1 MHLLAYPPTFSIYIN
16 FLTPST
22 YKANVT
28 AHTTGRLLLDSL
40 QFCVMENNPMYK
52 LTYNDKVIRNDETLE
67 KLGIKEG
74 DKIFA
79 IESKYPLSMLTMPK
93 RIVPASIKLYIK
105 TPAGKVITLI
115 LSSSDFIEIIIQ
127 KIQEKEGIPLDQQQI
142 FFNGRILKYGYT
154 LAFYNIHT
162 ESILNLVIESHLEM
176 FQIFINILRGE
187 EISLDVHSNLSV
199 YFVKLAIRE
208 KKDFPPNIQA
218 LIFAGRQ
225 LDNDCTLADCNI
237 KSKSKLHLVLRISA
251 GMFHETSGRKE
262 FNALPPLT
270 RYTQTSEENLQD
282 GVHIGIACDSCGKS
296 EWKGVR
302 LVKILNDLYNI
313 HSFCF
318 SDDAILLTLCPTL
331 FSVHRYK
338 CMEFSKN
345 YESIEY
351 KDCSKCTAIAPVT
364 ISPILP
370 TTKEEMLTLLREE
383 ERLRLSPEIQKQ
395 YYNVGNDPTL
405 GIDWMDV
412 TDQMQKKL
420 VKDFGYSNEAV
431 QLLRRAPQLYKD
443 DPAFHT
449 TQLYVRN
456 NIARKGDLTEG
467 MKAPDCPLV
476 PLESLATTVE
486 IRNSGTPITI
496 SLHSL
501 YRSRRPLV
509 LLGSSYT
516 CPLFRYMSHV
526 LNDIYERYQTHIDFY
541 MIQIREA
548 HASDVWPIGNIID
561 VKKHRTL
568 ADRLSAA
575 QEMVRATQLKIPMLA
590 DTMDDTFLRL
600 YAPWPFRFFVIVDGV
615 LKLVGMV
622 KDACYDTT
630 DLVDCL
636 EVLLKDK
643 YEYGVV

>member
-93 RIVPASIKLYIK
+93 RIVPESIQLYIK

-176 FQIFINILRGE
+176 FQLFINILCGE

-208 KKDFPPNIQA
+208 KLNFPPMIQA

-225 LDNDCTLADCNI
+225 LDSDCTLADCNI
-237 KSKSKLHLVLRISA
+237 KSKSKLHLVLKISG

-296 EWKGVR
+296 EWKGVSYY
-302 LVKILNDLYNI
+302 L
-313 HSFCF
+313 
-318 SDDAILLTLCPTL
+318 
-331 FSVHRYK
+331 
-338 CMEFSKN
+338 
-345 YESIEY
+345 
-351 KDCSKCTAIAPVT
+351 
-364 ISPILP
+364 PILP
-370 TTKEEMLTLLREE
+370 TTKEEILTLLREE

-443 DPAFHT
+443 YPAFHT

-486 IRNSGTPITI
+486 IRNSDTPITI

-590 DTMDDTFLRL
+590 DTMNDTFLRL

-643 YEYGVV
+643 